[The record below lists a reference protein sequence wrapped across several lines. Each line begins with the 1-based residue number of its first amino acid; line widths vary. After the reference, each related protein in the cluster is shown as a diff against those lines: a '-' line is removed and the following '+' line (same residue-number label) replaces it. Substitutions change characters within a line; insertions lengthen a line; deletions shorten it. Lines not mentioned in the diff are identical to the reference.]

1 MKRPTIFAL
10 ICFLVSTTLLADEQ
24 CKPLTNKGREAIASY
39 LAKRLKLSDSKGLK
53 IDKEE
58 FVRNTCY
65 RKFRLEGASLPQ
77 PITLFLSPDLRFVS
91 AALFDTALDPAEE
104 ERQEADRVSALL
116 QPAESPSQGRP
127 GAPVTLV
134 EFSDFQCPYCR
145 RFDEWM
151 GSLPPETR
159 ARVVLVYKH
168 LPLPMHPWAR
178 DAAELAACGSLQSP
192 DAFWAL
198 HDFFF
203 KEQEGLNTGNLS
215 RRTAEF
221 ASKVPHL
228 NVQELFAC
236 SNSHKADSIIARDE
250 ELANTMEISATPT
263 VFANGLRGRG
273 LRSIEDLEA
282 LIARAGAT
290 GADGITSLAHAKLG
304 GARGHR

>member
-1 MKRPTIFAL
+1 MKRPTILAL

-24 CKPLTNKGREAIASY
+24 CKPLTDRAREAIATY
-39 LAKRLKLSDSKGLK
+39 LAKRLKLSDSRGLK

-65 RKFRLEGASLPQ
+65 RKFRLEGGSLRQ

-91 AALFDTALDPAEE
+91 AALLDTALDPVEE
-104 ERQEADRVSALL
+104 ERKEAERISALL
-116 QPAESPSQGRP
+116 QPAESPSRGRP

-151 GSLPPETR
+151 GSLPAVTK
-159 ARVVLVYKH
+159 AQVGLVYKH
-168 LPLPMHPWAR
+168 LPLPMHPWAH
-178 DAAELAACGSLQSP
+178 DAAELAACAGLQSP

-215 RRTAEF
+215 RRTAEL
-221 ASKVPHL
+221 ASKVPNL
-228 NVQELFAC
+228 NVQDLLTC
-236 SNSHKADSIIARDE
+236 SNSHKADPIIARDE
-250 ELANTMEISATPT
+250 ELANALEISATPT
-263 VFANGLRGRG
+263 VFANGLRARG
-273 LRSIEDLEA
+273 LRSIDDLKA
-282 LIARAGAT
+282 LIARAGASRS
-290 GADGITSLAHAKLG
+290 DGIASAAHAKLG
-304 GARGHR
+304 GVRGHR